1 MIAQRTVPQLA
12 HFLPQKYWQ
21 KNIYYIISICVIWE
35 SPSCFY
41 GLKQMQNAWKKIPLF
56 SFLLSFFIQLF
67 LLFFQVF
74 ADATLIFPLLVA
86 ETFAV
91 NADKQ

>member
-1 MIAQRTVPQLA
+1 MIALRTV
-12 HFLPQKYWQ
+12 FK
-21 KNIYYIISICVIWE
+21 KNWPKNVYYIISICVIWE
-35 SPSCFY
+35 SSSCFY
-41 GLKQMQNAWKKIPLF
+41 ALMQMQNTWKKILVFHSSLF
-56 SFLLSFFIQLF
+56 FTQLF
-67 LLFFQVF
+67 LLSFQVF